1 MYVVQGL
8 TKIFILDAFPRPI
21 SSIPEIPES
30 QETLETLE
38 DDLPL
43 PATPISTR
51 AALNRPPSPTFSS
64 LSNSTSSTT
73 SNLSPADSIS
83 IKAIHDTSIILL
95 RVPRGIEFAEVRQ
108 RLHDK
113 FICQE
118 GIPLSRTYDV
128 VLIPPNPPP
137 ACSVTSADQTDVE
150 VITSESEWEQLMS
163 TLQGNK
169 ITLRIDDIA
178 TT

>member
-8 TKIFILDAFPRPI
+8 TKNFILDAFPHPI

-108 RLHDK
+108 RLYNK
-113 FICQE
+113 FIGQE
-118 GIPLSRTYDV
+118 GIPLSQTYDV
-128 VLIPPNPPP
+128 LFVPPNPPP
-137 ACSVTSADQTDVE
+137 ACSANRTDVVQ
-150 VITSESEWEQLMS
+150 VIASESDWKELMS
-163 TLQGNK
+163 IFQGNK
-169 ITLRIDDIA
+169 ITFRIQDIS